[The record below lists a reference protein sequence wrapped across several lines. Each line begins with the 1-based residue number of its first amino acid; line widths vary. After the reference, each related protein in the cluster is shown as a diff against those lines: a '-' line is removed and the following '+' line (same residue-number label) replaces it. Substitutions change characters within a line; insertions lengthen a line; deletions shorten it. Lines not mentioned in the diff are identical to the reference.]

1 MVIVLGFLTMVDD
14 FGRSIGFICF
24 EDQEVRLFN
33 MLKDVSRLK
42 GYIYFNIQRVKR
54 VVFLN

>member
-1 MVIVLGFLTMVDD
+1 MVDD